1 MKRFRT
7 NSLAGALVLAL
18 TGAASAITWD
28 VTYDGSVLPDAATP
42 AWDHEEDGGF
52 SEILSGDILRMTD
65 PESWYLADDPLMTDP
80 AGSFLY
86 NDPDVAGED
95 FVVKYGRAFTIEWR
109 MKVNYMPPGTV
120 ANDSQTG
127 MKLEYMG
134 YADDKRVQFE
144 WYYDIIGGRLPN
156 GRYKDSV
163 NLGQFLPHEGRTG
176 PEGAET
182 QITFD
187 GFPAIALG
195 EWHTYK
201 VTSATDGSI
210 YTRELWL
217 DGNYVGRWWDDKNGD
232 STDAQLKIRA
242 YRDLPTSA
250 DVEFDYVRFANEA
263 DGRFIQPVPVLPQ
276 TLLVNQSFEM
286 PAGSAQGWYGYF
298 SDNLALVPNPP
309 FMDGGRRLG
318 IGRGEPGPYSTT
330 TWQTVPINAGETV
343 TFNGYIHAGIQ
354 GNATSSA
361 TITLY
366 DGAMGGTQID
376 ARTVDHTTPWTDGD
390 WVKVTLGGVTNSGSV
405 TVALTTALTATWTD
419 FAAVHAD
426 GFTLTSSGPCAAQHT
441 LSSILPVSGPHNA
454 DVTGAILSGTNLDQV
469 TAVKL
474 VQIPA
479 TWDAPTIIPGTITN
493 VTPGALTI
501 DFPTNGKPFG
511 KYNVVAEVP
520 SCITQQMVDEFEIVC
535 ANPTTLSSV
544 SPASVA
550 LPQGVVQLTL
560 SGANLDAITEV
571 KLVRDAT
578 EIAGTGLTMV
588 GSDLQVSFD
597 LTGASEGSYD
607 VVATRS
613 DACADPDPLAAG
625 FEIICPNPTTLSSVS
640 PPSLAPPQ
648 GVAQLTLSGAN
659 LDAITEVKLVKGA
672 SQIAGTGLTMVG
684 SDLQVSF
691 DLTGAA
697 EGFYDVVATRPDGCV
712 DPAPLVSG
720 FSLLP
725 ILENK
730 LLTNGGFETSMT
742 PWTGGCTY
750 MSGPEFGLSARA
762 GTGYTRAASNWGV
775 VECSVEQ
782 ALPTLPNGPGEY
794 GLTLIFW
801 GWVWDTSFP
810 TSADYA
816 SWVKGEI
823 VVDGAVVAGTA
834 FSSEQGSMSVYSGQA
849 VSWSGTANNS
859 IAVRLTLR
867 GDGRG
872 GDGWGIAGVDDV
884 ELYSAGPSCNNP
896 FADADGD
903 HDVDQADFSV
913 LQRCFTGSAGTIPTE
928 PAYCACFDR
937 PVQDGLID
945 QSDVTKFED
954 CASGPGVEADT
965 ACDGAP

>member
-7 NSLAGALVLAL
+7 NSLAGMLVLAL
-18 TGAASAITWD
+18 TGVVSAITWD

-52 SEILSGDILRMTD
+52 SEILSGDILHMTD
-65 PESWYLADDPLMTDP
+65 PESWFLDQHELMLEP

-95 FVVKYGRAFTIEWR
+95 FVVKYGKAFTIEWR
-109 MKVNYMPPGTV
+109 MKVNYMPPDTV
-120 ANDSQTG
+120 ASDSQTG

-144 WYYDIIGGRLPN
+144 WYYVIIGGRLPN
-156 GRYKDSV
+156 GRYKDSD
-163 NLGQFLPHEGRTG
+163 NAGQFLPHEGRTG

-182 QITFD
+182 PITFD

-217 DGNYVGRWWDDKNGD
+217 DGNYVGRWWDDENGD

-242 YRDLPTSA
+242 YKNLPEDA

-263 DGRFIQPVPVLPQ
+263 DGRYIQPAPPPMAQ
-276 TLLVNQSFEM
+276 TLLLNQSFETT
-286 PAGSAQGWYGYF
+286 AGSAQGWLGTF
-298 SDNLALVPNPP
+298 SRYSMPLEQGSRSWPP
-309 FMDGGRRLG
+309 DPAHLDGVWGWEMATG
-318 IGRGEPGPYSTT
+318 DPAAPQNTH
-330 TWQTVPINAGETV
+330 TWQTVPINPGETV
-343 TFNGYIHAGIQ
+343 TFTGYAHVGPDSTVT
-354 GNATSSA
+354 NTA
-361 TITLY
+361 TIKVW
-366 DGAMGGTQID
+366 DGPADTGSLIGTQ
-376 ARTVDHTTPWTDGD
+376 TVDQTTTPTPGYGN
-390 WVKVTLGGVTNSGSV
+390 WVQVSASGVANSGAV
-405 TVALTTALTATWTD
+405 TVEFMAQESTPSVNNV
-419 FAAVHAD
+419 AAVHFDA
-426 GFTLTSSGPCAAQHT
+426 FSLTSSVPCAVQHTLTSVAPDT
-441 LSSILPVSGPHNA
+441 GPHNA
-454 DVTGAILSGTNLDQV
+454 DTNGVLISGEHLDLV
-469 TAVKL
+469 TAVRL
-474 VQIPA
+474 VQISSQ
-479 TWDAPTIIPGTITN
+479 TVLTGTITN
-493 VTPGALTI
+493 TTPTQLTVN
-501 DFPTNGKPFG
+501 FPTNGQPIG

-520 SCITQQMVDEFEIVC
+520 SCLTQQMVDEFEIVC
-535 ANPTTLSSV
+535 ANPTTVSGV
-544 SPASVA
+544 SPPTLVP
-550 LPQGVVQLTL
+550 PQGDDVPLML
-560 SGANLDAITEV
+560 SGTNLDAITEV
-571 KLVRDAT
+571 KLVRGET
-578 EIAGTGLTMV
+578 QIFGTNLTMV
-588 GSDLQVSFD
+588 GSDL
-597 LTGASEGSYD
+597 
-607 VVATRS
+607 R
-613 DACADPDPLAAG
+613 
-625 FEIICPNPTTLSSVS
+625 
-640 PPSLAPPQ
+640 
-648 GVAQLTLSGAN
+648 
-659 LDAITEVKLVKGA
+659 
-672 SQIAGTGLTMVG
+672 
-684 SDLQVSF
+684 VSF

-725 ILENK
+725 VLENK
-730 LLTNGGFETSMT
+730 LLANGGFETSMA
-742 PWTGGCTY
+742 PWTGGCIY
-750 MSGPEFGLSARA
+750 MSGPEFGLSART

-775 VECSVEQ
+775 VECSLEQ

-794 GLTLIFW
+794 SVTLIFW
-801 GWVWDTSFP
+801 AWVWDNSFP

-834 FSSEQGSMSVYSGQA
+834 FSSEQGTMSVYSGQA
-849 VSWSGTANNS
+849 VSWSGTANTS

-913 LQRCFTGSAGTIPTE
+913 LQRCFTGSAGTIPSE